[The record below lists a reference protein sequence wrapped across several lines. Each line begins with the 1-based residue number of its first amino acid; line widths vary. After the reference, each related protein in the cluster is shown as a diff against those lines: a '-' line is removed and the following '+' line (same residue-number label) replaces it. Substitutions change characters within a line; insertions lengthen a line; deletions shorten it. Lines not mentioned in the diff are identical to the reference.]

1 MRRHIYMA
9 NKINIT
15 FSDGFNGEAI
25 NEGGAKLKVAKDDWR
40 PYELLFTALASC
52 MYATFLDVINKKKLD
67 YDKVEISIDGEK
79 IDDVPAFLKKAD
91 ITFTIHGAQK
101 DDEKIAARFEKSLR
115 LSEKYCSIYNTLT
128 KVAELESTLIF
139 A

>member
-1 MRRHIYMA
+1 MA
-9 NKINIT
+9 NKINLE
-15 FSDGFNGEAI
+15 FSDGFNGSAS
-25 NEGGAKLKVAKDDWR
+25 NEGGAVLKVAKEEWR

-52 MYATFLDVINKKKLD
+52 MYATFLDVINKKKLE
-67 YDKVEISIDGEK
+67 YSKVVITVDGEK
-79 IDDVPAFLKKAD
+79 IDDIPSFLKTAE
-91 ITFTIHGAQK
+91 ITFTVHGADK

-128 KVAELESTLIF
+128 KVAELNSTLLF